1 MNNKVVYVKP
11 TIEIV
16 WIKTGNCLMAGS
28 MRQSLESESVEE
40 IETGSFGSRKINSI
54 WDDEEE

>member
-28 MRQSLESESVEE
+28 MRQSLESDVEE

>member
-28 MRQSLESESVEE
+28 MRQSLEPESVEN
-40 IETGSFGSRKINSI
+40 IETGSFGSRKIDSI